1 MKDDHL
7 KAIAMFEQ
15 AGAFLNIFATFLYS
29 YHNSLCEAG
38 FQRSEALVLVTKLQD
53 KMFTDAFNQGGSK
66 KNFDEEDS
74 DEDNFNDN

>member
-1 MKDDHL
+1 
-7 KAIAMFEQ
+7 MFEQ

-53 KMFTDAFNQGGSK
+53 RIFTDAFNQGGKSK
-66 KNFDEEDS
+66 DFEEDENQ
-74 DEDNFNDN
+74 DI

>member
-1 MKDDHL
+1 MKDEHI

-38 FQRSEALVLVTKLQD
+38 FNRREALVLVKKLQD
-53 KMFTDAFNQGGSK
+53 KMFSDAFGGGSK
-66 KNFDEEDS
+66 KNIDDYLDDENNED
-74 DEDNFNDN
+74 

>member
-38 FQRSEALVLVTKLQD
+38 FQRSEALVLVTKLQE
-53 KMFTDAFNQGGSK
+53 KMFTDAFNQGGK
-66 KNFDEEDS
+66 RRDFDEEDS

>member
-1 MKDDHL
+1 MKDEHL

-53 KMFTDAFNQGGSK
+53 RIFSDAFNQGGKS
-66 KNFDEEDS
+66 NHFDD
-74 DEDNFNDN
+74 DENQDI